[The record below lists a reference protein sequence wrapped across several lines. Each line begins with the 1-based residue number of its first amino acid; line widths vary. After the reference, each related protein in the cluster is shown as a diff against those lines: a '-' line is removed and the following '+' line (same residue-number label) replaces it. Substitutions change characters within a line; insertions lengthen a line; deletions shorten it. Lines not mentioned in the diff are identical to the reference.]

1 MGSLYLRISIMSA
14 SHMYLFDLQN
24 KKLTI
29 QYVVDQRQT
38 DRRSGPEWLLAVEQT
53 ANKAVATGVMAI

>member
-14 SHMYLFDLQN
+14 SHMYLIDLQN

-29 QYVVDQRQT
+29 YVVDQRQT
-38 DRRSGPEWLLAVEQT
+38 DSRSGPEWLLAVEQT